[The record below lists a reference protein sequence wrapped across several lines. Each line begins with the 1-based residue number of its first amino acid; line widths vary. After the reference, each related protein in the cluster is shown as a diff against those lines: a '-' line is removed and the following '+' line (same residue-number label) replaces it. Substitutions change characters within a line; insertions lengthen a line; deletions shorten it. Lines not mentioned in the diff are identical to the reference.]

1 MTEPLNR
8 QFRLVARPVGM
19 VKASDFELTTGPVP
33 EPAAGDVLVQVLY
46 ISLDPAMRGW
56 MNEGRSYIRP
66 VRLGEVMRAT
76 GLGRVIASNDPGF
89 RAGDII
95 TGFTGVQEYAALPA
109 RHVTRV
115 EPRLE
120 LPHYL
125 GVLGAS
131 GMTAYFGLLDI
142 GQPRSGETVVVSAAA
157 GAVGSVVGQIA
168 RIKGCRVIGI
178 AGGAD
183 KCRALIEEFG
193 FDAAIDYKT
202 EDVRRKLREHC
213 PNGID
218 VYFDNVGGTILEA
231 ALANLARKAR
241 VVLCGA
247 IAQYNTTRDELTGPR
262 NYMSLLVNRARMEGF
277 LVYDYAAQFAAAME
291 EVTGW
296 LAAGRLEAHE
306 EIVAGLE
313 NFPQALLRLFR
324 GENLGKLLL
333 EVA

>member
-1 MTEPLNR
+1 MTQQRNR
-8 QFRLVARPVGM
+8 QFKLVSRPVGM
-19 VKASDFELTTGPVP
+19 VKADDFELTAGPVP
-33 EPAAGDVLVQVLY
+33 QPGAGDVLVRVLY
-46 ISLDPAMRGW
+46 VSLDPAMRGW

-89 RAGDII
+89 QADDII

-115 EPRLE
+115 TPRLD
-120 LPHYL
+120 LPRYL

-142 GQPRSGETVVVSAAA
+142 GRPRPGETVVVSAAA

-168 RIKGCRVIGI
+168 RIKGCRVVGV

-183 KCRALIEEFG
+183 KCRAVTGEFG

-218 VYFDNVGGTILEA
+218 VYFDNVGGPILEA
-231 ALANLARKAR
+231 ALANLARNAR

-247 IAQYNTTRDELTGPR
+247 IAQYNTTPAEITGPR

-277 LVYDYAAQFAAAME
+277 LVYDYAARFGEAMDE
-291 EVTGW
+291 MTGW
-296 LAAGRLEAHE
+296 LAAGRLKAREDVVSG
-306 EIVAGLE
+306 IE
-313 NFPQALLRLFR
+313 NFPEALLRLFR
-324 GENLGKLLL
+324 GENLGKLVLKL
-333 EVA
+333 A